1 MLTLAARSW
10 LEAQGPACAAAPT
23 SLTPASWREPVPAA
37 ASNAPQGPL
46 RMIKDLPLPGPAN
59 RFDYQ
64 SVDPAAGRLYLSHMN
79 AGRLVVVDLNTWK
92 LVGEVGD
99 LPRAT
104 GVLAVPAQHA
114 IFVSSAGTH
123 EVAIVDDHSLTVTT
137 RVQGVR
143 FPDGLAYAPET
154 QKVFVSDEAGDAE
167 LVIDTRTRTRRSTI
181 ALGGEAGNTQYDSV
195 SHCILVAVQTRNELV
210 AIDPVREAIVA
221 RYALPGSDHP
231 HGFVLDVPGRLA
243 FVSSEES
250 ATLQVVDLRTMQV
263 IGRHAVGSGPDVLA
277 WDAAWRRLYVASE
290 GGVLSTFIAEGR
302 TLRSLGEYRAPRAHT
317 VSVDPRTHQVFLA
330 LENVAGR
337 PVLRVMIPGTTK

>member
-1 MLTLAARSW
+1 
-10 LEAQGPACAAAPT
+10 
-23 SLTPASWREPVPAA
+23 
-37 ASNAPQGPL
+37 
-46 RMIKDLPLPGPAN
+46 
-59 RFDYQ
+59 
-64 SVDPAAGRLYLSHMN
+64 MN

-302 TLRSLGEYRAPRAHT
+302 TLRSIGEYRAPRAHT